1 MHNNHTNE
9 AYGFENKPLSKPR
22 KHDRFPNLQ
31 LCLKGGLLTA
41 TMLTMGEAMAEYGLN
56 FPEPAA
62 GVAREIYGI
71 HMMTMS
77 IATILLVIVFAF
89 VFYSLFYHRKS
100 RGYEADQEFHNSWFG
115 NWSWVI
121 VPTLVLGVDLTIAG
135 KADAVLKRVWDVPKE
150 ENIMDVKVTG
160 HQWWWEFDYL
170 DHDIKVESRFVPK
183 DKSGDLYLREVDNR
197 LVLPT
202 GVKIRFLHT
211 SADVLHAFWVP
222 ELAVKKDAIPGY
234 VTETWA
240 ELDREGVFRG
250 QCAEIC
256 GTWHS
261 RMPIVVES
269 VSPER
274 FAAWTEDQK
283 AIKVAAAA
291 EASADKEWSMD
302 ELLAKGKGLY
312 ETKCAA
318 CHQVNGMGLPP
329 AFPALNGSALATGAI
344 ADHLDIVIKGKE
356 GTAMQPWGTLNDLEI
371 AAIVTYERNSWDNK
385 TGDVVQ
391 PADVKQAR

>member
-1 MHNNHTNE
+1 MQNQNKQTNRSLL
-9 AYGFENKPLSKPR
+9 GI
-22 KHDRFPNLQ
+22 DRVLAAA
-31 LCLKGGLLTA
+31 LLLA
-41 TMLTMGEAMAEYGLN
+41 TGSVSAEYGLN

-62 GVAREIYGI
+62 NVAQEIFDI
-71 HMMTMS
+71 HMMTMG
-77 IATILLVIVFAF
+77 IATFLLCIVFAI
-89 VFYSLFYHRKS
+89 VFYSLYFHRKS

-121 VPTLVLGVDLTIAG
+121 VPVMVLGVDLTIAG
-135 KADAVLKRVWDVPKE
+135 KADAVLKKVWDVPKE

-170 DHDIKVESRFVPK
+170 DHDIKVESRYVPEEE
-183 DKSGDLYLREVDNR
+183 SGDLYLREVDNR

-240 ELDREGVFRG
+240 ELNREGVFRG
-250 QCAEIC
+250 QCAELC

-269 VSPER
+269 VSQEK
-274 FAAWTEDQK
+274 FAAWVDDQK
-283 AIKVAAAA
+283 AVKIAAAA
-291 EASADKEWSMD
+291 EASADKTWSMD
-302 ELLAKGKGLY
+302 ELMAKGKPLY
-312 ETKCAA
+312 ETKCGA
-318 CHQVNGMGLPP
+318 CHQATGMGLPP
-329 AFPALNGSALATGAI
+329 AFPALKGSALTIGPI
-344 ADHLDIVIKGKE
+344 ADHLNIVLNGKE
-356 GTAMQPWGTLNDLEI
+356 GTAMQPWNSLNDLEI
-371 AAIVTYERNSWDNK
+371 AAIVTYERNAWDNN